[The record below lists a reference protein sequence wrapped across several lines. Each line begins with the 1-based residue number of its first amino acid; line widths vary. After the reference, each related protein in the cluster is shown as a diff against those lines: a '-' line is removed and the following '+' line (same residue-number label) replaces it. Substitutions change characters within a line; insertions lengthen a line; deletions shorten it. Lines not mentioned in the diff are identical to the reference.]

1 MRILTRI
8 LKCDVVWVKQ
18 APAVFDIICELGSDV
33 MNTCFDAR
41 NLYFS
46 RQFGFCFL
54 SFRTKRNHDIQSVRG
69 TKFKNDDG
77 DDDDDDDESDDQLR
91 PSLLLHCY

>member
-1 MRILTRI
+1 
-8 LKCDVVWVKQ
+8 
-18 APAVFDIICELGSDV
+18 

-54 SFRTKRNHDIQSVRG
+54 SFRTKRKHDIQSVRG

-77 DDDDDDDESDDQLR
+77 DDGDDEDDNGDDDDNDDDDSDDPLL
-91 PSLLLHCY
+91 PSLLLYCY

>member
-1 MRILTRI
+1 
-8 LKCDVVWVKQ
+8 
-18 APAVFDIICELGSDV
+18 

-54 SFRTKRNHDIQSVRG
+54 SFRTKRKHDIQSVRG

-77 DDDDDDDESDDQLR
+77 DDGDDGDDDDNDDDDSDDPLL
-91 PSLLLHCY
+91 PSLLLYCY